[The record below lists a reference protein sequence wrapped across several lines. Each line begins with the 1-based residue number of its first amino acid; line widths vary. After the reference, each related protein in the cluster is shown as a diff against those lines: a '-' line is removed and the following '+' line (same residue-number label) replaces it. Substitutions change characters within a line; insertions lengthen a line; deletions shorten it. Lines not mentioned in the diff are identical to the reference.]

1 MKNLL
6 LIFLISISFI
16 SINAQTNIFA
26 PVGAKWWY
34 STQDFFPAEYP
45 LTIDVY
51 SDTLIEGKICSI
63 LAFSPNP
70 NNVNKDRNIYLYQED
85 AIIYQYFINEAKFFK
100 LYDFSLEAG
109 QGYWC
114 NVLDFDETLDSLF
127 IEIEAVETIEINGHF
142 LKKQIIN
149 YDGHYDWFGDNIE
162 TIGNTQMIIPT
173 HGLLESVQGPL
184 RCYEDIDFGLYSTG
198 ETISCDEIL
207 LGIMETEDLNFEM
220 YPNPASNELLIE
232 FLSKSA
238 ISSYDMSIFD
248 LTGKLLIENALN
260 PDITNTINIK
270 NLPSGLLLIKIEEDG
285 TMVKFQKFIKD

>member
-1 MKNLL
+1 MKNLV
-6 LIFLISISFI
+6 LIFFFSIAFKSLY
-16 SINAQTNIFA
+16 AQTNIFA

-63 LAFSPNP
+63 LTFSPNP
-70 NNVNKDRNIYLYQED
+70 NNVNDDRNIYLYQEED
-85 AIIYQYFINEAKFFK
+85 IIYQYFINEAKFFK

-127 IEIEAVETIEINGHF
+127 IEIESVETIEINGHD

-149 YDGHYDWFGDNIE
+149 SNGHYDWFGDNIE
-162 TIGNTQMIIPT
+162 TIGNTQMIIPVN
-173 HGLLESVQGPL
+173 GLMESFQGPL

-198 ETISCDEIL
+198 ETITCDEIL
-207 LGIMETEDLNFEM
+207 SGIMETEDFNFEM
-220 YPNPASNELLIE
+220 YPNPATNELIIE

-238 ISSYDMSIFD
+238 IAGYDVSIFD
-248 LTGKLLIENALN
+248 LTGKLLQENKLN
-260 PDITNTINIK
+260 SDNTNSINIK
-270 NLPSGLLLIKIEEDG
+270 NLPSGLLLIKIKEDG
-285 TMVKFQKFIKD
+285 SVVKFQKIIKD